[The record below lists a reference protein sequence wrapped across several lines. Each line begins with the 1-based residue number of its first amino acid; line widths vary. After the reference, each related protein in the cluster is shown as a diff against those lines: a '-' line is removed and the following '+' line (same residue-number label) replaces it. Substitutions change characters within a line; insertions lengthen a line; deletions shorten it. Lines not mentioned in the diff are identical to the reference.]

1 MPSGWLCV
9 APVERRAV
17 DPDAVKDD
25 GDLAGNGDLRLLHTY
40 PLCELHSPDLEGGPF
55 FGPIKQ
61 NGRRLEQVS
70 SEKPVAPSRY
80 LASYVSFP
88 RLIAPRCKAEIGAD
102 CRGRSEAGWI
112 IDRMAER

>member
-40 PLCELHSPDLEGGPF
+40 PLQHP
-55 FGPIKQ
+55 
-61 NGRRLEQVS
+61 
-70 SEKPVAPSRY
+70 
-80 LASYVSFP
+80 
-88 RLIAPRCKAEIGAD
+88 
-102 CRGRSEAGWI
+102 
-112 IDRMAER
+112 AERLAAWRCMFGKHDGNRA